1 MAYTRTQWNRI
12 QQSLPTEDRM
22 TYEEYLESLNA
33 QSDEGNTARIA
44 TRDAN
49 AAELAALNEQAN
61 AAVAE
66 AQRLEAEAD
75 ASAPKPTKKFT
86 NGILIDGET
95 GAPFNGVHT
104 DGKTYENGKVVETK
118 ETVEIEPDPTPVEK
132 IFGPSQFSK
141 DGRELEFKP
150 ITEGA
155 RLAIFGLNPA
165 TGKAYTDAESAAL
178 NGGYLPEGY
187 KNLKGYRFDPV
198 TGALEVL
205 GGNGTTSGLGTG
217 YTMNA
222 KGNILP
228 NQSRLPQ
235 GVGIDENGK
244 YYQPGQV
251 MPGESLEAYIQRMAT
266 IGPGQ
271 LSYKGKFYQY
281 NARGMFYE
289 SGGQEPPDFVDTE
302 ENASN
307 TGYIQRYNPN
317 IKGNTTGPVA
327 GKTVLKT
334 TKNANGTTTY
344 LYTDGTSSTGTGTG
358 TGTGSGSSTNNP
370 FAPGSDAAK
379 AWNERKSAYDLLYTE
394 FNKYGLGTLI
404 EPLKNL
410 VQEGVSPSEFAIQ
423 LRNTP
428 QYQKRFAANAKRV
441 QNGLAALNEAQYIG
455 LEDQYQNIMRNYGLP
470 EQYYARGELG
480 VQAGFEQF
488 IGNDVSPVE
497 LEDRIQTAE
506 RRVRFA
512 NPEVGIALRTFYPDI
527 TNGDILAYALDPKTA
542 LESLKRRI
550 TAAEVG
556 STAVAMGLATNV
568 TDAEYLARY
577 GVTKAQAQQGYQTIS
592 GFLPRAQ
599 QLSEIYSTQG
609 VNPYTQATA
618 EKEVFGVP
626 GAAEATR
633 QRKKIVDIETAA
645 FSGSAGA
652 AGGALAR
659 ERAGGF

>member
-1 MAYTRTQWNRI
+1 MTSAQWNRL
-12 QQSLPTEDRM
+12 QQTLPPEDRM
-22 TYEEYLESLNA
+22 TYAEYLVAIGEA
-33 QSDEGNTARIA
+33 PAAVTPTAVTETPA
-44 TRDAN
+44 VTEVVDNLTRVADA
-49 AAELAALNEQAN
+49 
-61 AAVAE
+61 AAVAST
-66 AQRLEAEAD
+66 ASTSAAEAARLKAIED
-75 ASAPKPTKKFT
+75 AANAEYARTMAAANESA
-86 NGILIDGET
+86 NS
-95 GAPFNGVHT
+95 NMV
-104 DGKTYENGKVVETK
+104 NGKLM
-118 ETVEIEPDPTPVEK
+118 
-132 IFGPSQFSK
+132 GPSQFSK
-141 DGRELEFKP
+141 DGKPLEFKP
-150 ITEGA
+150 MTEGA

-165 TGKAYTDAESAAL
+165 TGKAYTDAESAAAS
-178 NGGYLPEGY
+178 GGYIPEGY
-187 KNLKGYRFDPV
+187 KNIQGYRFDPT

-217 YTMNA
+217 YRMNA

-228 NQSRLPQ
+228 DQNRLPK

-244 YYQPGQV
+244 YYQPGER
-251 MPGESLEAYIQRMAT
+251 MPGESTAQLIKRLSQIGQGVFFENGKAIQYDSAGRFYID
-266 IGPGQ
+266 
-271 LSYKGKFYQY
+271 
-281 NARGMFYE
+281 
-289 SGGQEPPDFVDTE
+289 GQEPMPEGFGQAPVVDQAVAGLST
-302 ENASN
+302 
-307 TGYIQRYNPN
+307 
-317 IKGNTTGPVA
+317 TTGPVA
-327 GKTVLKT
+327 GKTVSKT

-344 LYTDGTSSTGTGTG
+344 LYTDGTSSTGA
-358 TGTGSGSSTNNP
+358 GSGNSINNP
-370 FAPGSDAAK
+370 FEPGSDAAK
-379 AWNERKSAYDLLYTE
+379 AWNERKSAYDLLYSE

-404 EPLKNL
+404 EPLRNL

-441 QNGLAALNEAQYIG
+441 QNGLAALSEAEYIG

-470 EQYYARGELG
+470 EQYYARGDLG

-506 RRVRFA
+506 RRVRYA
-512 NPEVGIALRTFYPDI
+512 NPEVGIALKTFYPDI
-527 TNGDILAYALDPKTA
+527 TNGDVLAYALDPKTA

-556 STAVAMGLATNV
+556 STAVQMGLATNV

-592 GFLPRAQ
+592 NFLPRAQ
-599 QLSEIYSTQG
+599 QLSDIYATQG

-618 EKEVFGVP
+618 EKEVFGIP
-626 GAAEATR
+626 GAADAAA
-633 QRKKIVDIETAA
+633 QRKKIVGLETAA
-645 FSGSAGA
+645 FSGSSGA

>member
-1 MAYTRTQWNRI
+1 MTSAEWNRL
-12 QQSLPTEDRM
+12 QQILPPEDRM
-22 TYEEYLESLNA
+22 TYAEYLVAIGEAPAADTPTPTPTPTPA
-33 QSDEGNTARIA
+33 QTLSAAEIARLKAIEDA
-44 TRDAN
+44 AN
-49 AAELAALNEQAN
+49 AEAARTAAN
-61 AAVAE
+61 ARAE
-66 AQRLEAEAD
+66 E
-75 ASAPKPTKKFT
+75 TGT
-86 NGILIDGET
+86 NG
-95 GAPFNGVHT
+95 NMV
-104 DGKTYENGKVVETK
+104 DGKLM
-118 ETVEIEPDPTPVEK
+118 
-132 IFGPSQFSK
+132 GPSQFSK
-141 DGRELEFKP
+141 DGKPLEFQP
-150 ITEGA
+150 MTEGA

-165 TGKAYTDAESAAL
+165 TGKAYTDAESAAVS
-178 NGGYLPEGY
+178 GGYLPEGY
-187 KNLKGYRFDPV
+187 KNIQGYRFDPT

-217 YTMNA
+217 YRMNA

-228 NQSRLPQ
+228 DQSRLPK

-244 YYQPGQV
+244 YYQPGEV
-251 MPGESLEAYIQRMAT
+251 MPNETLAQYARRMSS
-266 IGPGQ
+266 IGG
-271 LSYKGKFYQY
+271 SGNFVYKGKNYLFDQKGEYYIPGEQ
-281 NARGMFYE
+281 NEPFGFGTPNNVPGML
-289 SGGQEPPDFVDTE
+289 SDGTMST
-302 ENASN
+302 N
-307 TGYIQRYNPN
+307 
-317 IKGNTTGPVA
+317 PVA
-327 GKTVLKT
+327 GKIVAKT

-358 TGTGSGSSTNNP
+358 TGSGNSINNP
-370 FAPGSDAAK
+370 FEPGSDAAK
-379 AWNERKSAYDLLYTE
+379 AWNERKSAYDLLYSE

-404 EPLKNL
+404 EPLRNL

-441 QNGLAALNEAQYIG
+441 QNGLAALSEAEYIG

-470 EQYYARGELG
+470 EQYYARGDLG

-512 NPEVGIALRTFYPDI
+512 NPEVGIALKTFYPDI
-527 TNGDILAYALDPKTA
+527 TNGDVLAYALDPKTA

-556 STAVAMGLATNV
+556 STAVQMGLATNV

-592 GFLPRAQ
+592 NFLPRAQ
-599 QLSEIYSTQG
+599 QLSDIYATQG

-618 EKEVFGVP
+618 EKEVFGIP
-626 GAAEATR
+626 GAADAAA
-633 QRKKIVDIETAA
+633 QRKKIVGLETAA
-645 FSGSAGA
+645 FSGSSGA